1 MKPIFHALK
10 LFNFKRR
17 NTGDWEY
24 TAQINHHLY
33 QQICAD
39 AFPDAWYFSSEF
51 LLPPSYLIDSC
62 HKNLQVVISFGK
74 QHQVYGSLNRLHWL
88 ATWKPPID
96 NRYHWSDGIKVYPR
110 TRSSLL
116 ALKGAHTHP
125 TVITSYLA
133 DGLRVKFW
141 YSFIFGVVFLIYQN
155 TELLT
160 TEETVLLQHQR
171 LSNTKMANIRRI
183 WMEELSWKTV
193 GGPFSII
200 CLFINQM
207 KQRFSVDIDRMPR
220 LPFFWAPVAPNA
232 KPSAVLESGY
242 GKLLGKAWSAFE
254 ICYPLV
260 ILSISSIDSLQC
272 PLSSCYELVSSIIVT
287 NKHLR
292 YQSICCGVC
301 TFIAVLQSQQ
311 RLYLHRTQC
320 I

>member
-33 QQICAD
+33 QHICAD
-39 AFPDAWYFSSEF
+39 AYPDAYYFSSEF

-62 HKNLQVVISFGK
+62 HKNLRVVISFGK

-116 ALKGAHTHP
+116 VLKGAHTHP

-193 GGPFSII
+193 GGPFSKS
-200 CLFINQM
+200 LFIHRSNKTKIFCGCWQNSSLAILLSACCSEY
-207 KQRFSVDIDRMPR
+207 QAFSCTWKWAWKTFGKS
-220 LPFFWAPVAPNA
+220 LKCFWN
-232 KPSAVLESGY
+232 L
-242 GKLLGKAWSAFE
+242 
-254 ICYPLV
+254 
-260 ILSISSIDSLQC
+260 LSIIQGRWS
-272 PLSSCYELVSSIIVT
+272 YF
-287 NKHLR
+287 
-292 YQSICCGVC
+292 QS
-301 TFIAVLQSQQ
+301 
-311 RLYLHRTQC
+311 HR
-320 I
+320 